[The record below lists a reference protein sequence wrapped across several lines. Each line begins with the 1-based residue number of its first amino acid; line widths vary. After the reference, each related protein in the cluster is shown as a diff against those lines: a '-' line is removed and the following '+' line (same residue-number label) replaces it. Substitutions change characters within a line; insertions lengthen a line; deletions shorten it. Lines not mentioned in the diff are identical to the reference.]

1 MMNDVDLRAP
11 RDDEERRMTQ
21 VRAPAESR
29 LPKRSERLRQRAAW
43 MYFVEEM
50 TQSAIAEALGVGRVT
65 VVRMLA
71 EAKALGEV
79 RIALARGH
87 AALGGLEAALCK
99 AHGFE
104 ETLVAP
110 LSAEA
115 ADPTGPIGAALGDYV
130 SSILRNDMKIGLG
143 WGRTLNR
150 SLEYLR
156 ERSLRGLSVVSL
168 VGGVTHFAHDNP
180 AEFPSAFARAFN
192 ADCYLIPAP
201 ALVDSPETKAALI
214 ERCGLG
220 AVHAFAGALDAVVVS
235 IGSLG
240 GEATIARFELIDEA
254 ERRLMREFG
263 GVGELLCNVYDH
275 DGRIIDHPLNQRVMS
290 VPLEAVRGAP
300 IRVLA
305 AGGAHKVAAIEG
317 AIRLLKPTALVT
329 DEATAR
335 KLTGG
340 P

>member
-1 MMNDVDLRAP
+1 MAHEHPNADPQRAP
-11 RDDEERRMTQ
+11 R
-21 VRAPAESR
+21 
-29 LPKRSERLRQRAAW
+29 RSERLRQRAAW

-50 TQSAIAEALGVGRVT
+50 TQSAIADALGVGRVT

-79 RIALARGH
+79 RIALSRGH
-87 AALGGLEAALCK
+87 AELGGLEAALCK

-104 ETLVAP
+104 EALVAP
-110 LSAEA
+110 LSAPA

-130 SSILRNDMKIGLG
+130 SSLLRNDMKIGLG

-201 ALVDSPETKAALI
+201 AVVDSPATKAALI

-220 AVHAFAGALDAVVVS
+220 AVYAFAGALDAIVVS
-235 IGSLG
+235 VGSLG
-240 GEATIARFELIDEA
+240 GEATIARFELIGEA
-254 ERRLMREFG
+254 DRRLMREFG
-263 GVGELLCNVYDH
+263 GVGELLCNIFDH
-275 DGRIIDHPLNQRVMS
+275 EGRIIDHPLNQRVMS
-290 VPLEAVRGAP
+290 VPMQAVRGAP

-305 AGGAHKVAAIEG
+305 AGGHHKLPAIEG
-317 AIRLLKPTALVT
+317 AIKLLRPTALVT
-329 DEATAR
+329 DETTAR
-335 KLTGG
+335 KLAGG
-340 P
+340 FG

>member
-1 MMNDVDLRAP
+1 
-11 RDDEERRMTQ
+11 
-21 VRAPAESR
+21 
-29 LPKRSERLRQRAAW
+29 
-43 MYFVEEM
+43 MYFVEQM
-50 TQSAIAEALGVGRVT
+50 TQSAIADALGVGRVT

-79 RIALARGH
+79 RIALSRGH
-87 AALGGLEAALCK
+87 AELGGLEAALCK

-110 LSAEA
+110 LSAPA

-150 SLEYLR
+150 SLEHLR

-180 AEFPSAFARAFN
+180 AEFPSAFTRAFN

-220 AVHAFAGALDAVVVS
+220 AVYAFAGALDAIVVS
-235 IGSLG
+235 VGSLG
-240 GEATIARFELIDEA
+240 GEATIARFELIGEA
-254 ERRLMREFG
+254 DRRLMREFG

-290 VPLEAVRGAP
+290 VPMDAVRAAP

-305 AGGAHKVAAIEG
+305 AGGPDKVAAIEG
-317 AIRLLKPTALVT
+317 AIKLVEPTALVT

-335 KLTGG
+335 RLTGG
-340 P
+340 AV

>member
-1 MMNDVDLRAP
+1 MENKLDSSPRGGDAKPDMKPDHPIESRAP
-11 RDDEERRMTQ
+11 R
-21 VRAPAESR
+21 
-29 LPKRSERLRQRAAW
+29 RSERLRQRAAW

-50 TQSAIAEALGVGRVT
+50 TQSAIADALGIGRVT

-79 RIALARGH
+79 RIALSRGH
-87 AALGGLEAALCK
+87 AELGGLEAALCK

-104 ETLVAP
+104 ETMVAP
-110 LSAEA
+110 LSQPA

-130 SSILRNDMKIGLG
+130 SSILRHDMKIGLG

-220 AVHAFAGALDAVVVS
+220 AVYAFAGALDAVVVS
-235 IGSLG
+235 VGSLG